1 MYWGKIIGGLLGL
14 MLFGW
19 AGLLLG
25 VFVGHQFD
33 RGVERS
39 LGSARGR
46 PGFSTRYDARG
57 VQEAFFR
64 TTFAVMGHIAKVD
77 GRVSEEEIRAARGV
91 MYHMHLSPEQVQIAI
106 AQFNAGKQPGYVLE
120 RAVEDLRRACFGR
133 RDLMRAFA
141 EIQVQAA
148 MAGGGISLREREALW
163 RICKALGISRVEL
176 AQIEALVRAQHA
188 FQNRHAGTTSSPARD
203 LDEAYRV
210 LGIERTAAEK
220 EIKIAYRRL
229 MNQHHPDKLV
239 ARGLPE
245 SMMDNARVRT
255 REIRAAYEKIRQQ
268 RGFR

>member
-14 MLFGW
+14 MLFG
-19 AGLLLG
+19 ATGLLLG
-25 VFVGHQFD
+25 VLIGHQFD

-39 LGSARGR
+39 LRGARAGT
-46 PGFSTRYDARG
+46 GFSTRYGARG
-57 VQEAFFR
+57 VREAFFR
-64 TTFAVMGHIAKVD
+64 TTFAVMGHVAKVD
-77 GRVSEEEIRAARGV
+77 GQVSEEEIRAARGV

-106 AQFNAGKQPGYVLE
+106 AQFTAGKQPGFALE
-120 RAVEDLRRACFGR
+120 QVVEDLRRACFGR
-133 RDLMRAFA
+133 RDLMRAFV

-148 MAGGGISLREREALW
+148 MAGGGISPRERETLW
-163 RICKALGISRVEL
+163 RICKPLGISRVEL

-188 FQNRHAGTTSSPARD
+188 FQNRRAGAPQSPARD
-203 LDEAYRV
+203 LDEAYSV
-210 LGIERTAAEK
+210 LGIERTATEK

-245 SMMDNARVRT
+245 SMMENARVRT